1 MKYYANGPHMH
12 EYLQEIY
19 EKVLKP
25 HNAITVGEMVS
36 YERHHSSRLQ
46 N

>member
-1 MKYYANGPHMH
+1 MEYYANGPHMH
-12 EYLQEIY
+12 EYLQEIH

-36 YERHHSSRLQ
+36 LEGKHSSKLQ
-46 N
+46 S